1 MQCFL
6 KRAIILSLP
15 DENFGGHVKTAMSR
29 PLRCTRG
36 VVVFVTAYAWI
47 ATASAADVVSVQ
59 INFSPVTVTPV
70 PLSSW
75 LIALIGIGL
84 VASGAWL
91 LRHRKVSQFGRLGAW
106 LVAGVCAAT
115 LIAVVGPVSLVS
127 EAWAVVGTSYSVT
140 LISSPAVV
148 DISLADDGNAFI
160 TATNGLSVPVAIN
173 GVALIN
179 PIVGQQILVS
189 GTTCVANKILEPGSS
204 CTVEVL
210 GGV

>member
-1 MQCFL
+1 L
-6 KRAIILSLP
+6 VAA
-15 DENFGGHVKTAMSR
+15 N
-29 PLRCTRG
+29 
-36 VVVFVTAYAWI
+36 AWI
-47 ATASAADVVSVQ
+47 AAASAADVVSVR
-59 INFSPVTVTPV
+59 INFSPVSVTPV

-75 LIALIGIGL
+75 LIAMIGIGL

-91 LRHRKVSQFGRLGAW
+91 LRQRKVSQFGRLGVW

-115 LIAVVGPVSLVS
+115 LIAVVGPASLVS

-140 LISSPAVV
+140 LTSSPAVV

-173 GVALIN
+173 GVTLVN
-179 PIVGQQILVS
+179 PDPGQQIEVA
-189 GTTCVANKILEPGSS
+189 GTTCVANTTLQPGSS

-210 GGV
+210 GGGV